1 MFIKK
6 IEISNFRKFEKNFVV
21 DNINIPDKE
30 NEGSG
35 ITVLL
40 GENGCG
46 KTTILDAISFCM
58 VDYKTDLFD
67 INDMNTSNTNTN
79 INVLSDNSFDVKTLY
94 GNGSFKSIG
103 YNFRANL
110 RQKKTSTM
118 FNSPM
123 VKYQEY
129 IAEDIKKYKP
139 CSPDVRTTITNV

>member
-46 KTTILDAISFCM
+46 KTMI
-58 VDYKTDLFD
+58 
-67 INDMNTSNTNTN
+67 
-79 INVLSDNSFDVKTLY
+79 
-94 GNGSFKSIG
+94 
-103 YNFRANL
+103 
-110 RQKKTSTM
+110 
-118 FNSPM
+118 
-123 VKYQEY
+123 
-129 IAEDIKKYKP
+129 
-139 CSPDVRTTITNV
+139 